1 MSNTTKLLK
10 AKLIELTAELEDK
23 PGGKETTVQFNP
35 ESLKVSFANQVV
47 QPNNAGSGG
56 SGDQSSTAARQ
67 FVGAGTTKLAL
78 TLWFDVGAQDPNSGE
93 AKADVRDLTK
103 DVAFFIT
110 PKQDGDHY
118 VPPGVR
124 FLWGSFQ
131 FDGLVDSLEETL
143 EFFSDEGVPL
153 RASISLGMSQQ
164 RISEFHG
171 NQKALAA
178 NPPPPGVSGI
188 GFGVSIGTTPLVQVK
203 AGASLQASLG
213 GSSKSGASWQAVAE
227 ANGIENPRQLTA
239 GTLLNLKARK

>member
-10 AKLIELTAELEDK
+10 AKLIELTAELEEK

-78 TLWFDVGAQDPNSGE
+78 TLWFDVGAQDTDSGD

-153 RASISLGMSQQ
+153 RANISLGLSQQ

-178 NPPPPGVSGI
+178 NPSPPGAFGAGSGD
-188 GFGVSIGTTPLVQVK
+188 SIGTTPLVQVK
-203 AGASLQASLG
+203 AGASLQATL
-213 GSSKSGASWQAVAE
+213 GSSKSGASWQSIAE
-227 ANGIENPRQLTA
+227 ANGIENPRQLNTGA
-239 GTLLNLKARK
+239 MLNLKVRK